1 VASVVSVVI
10 ELLPDRVAAALLG
23 AAAGEA
29 MAGASAGTRQLLD
42 LAESIADR
50 GGVEEADLV
59 ARGLDTPPATGA
71 AGLVLRATA
80 CGLASPLDRP
90 RLRRDAYRSVRYAG
104 GDEGTAITAV
114 AAAVLAADLCRFDLD
129 LALVRLRQTLLEE
142 APLALHARLAPLGF
156 GTAPLCSGDPG
167 STLQM
172 AITALDRAATM
183 PEAIEE
189 AAGYGGDV
197 AAAVALAGVLAGAR
211 TALEGCDEEWLAA
224 VPARARATA
233 VAARLTGGPP

>member
-1 VASVVSVVI
+1 VVI
-10 ELLPDRVAAALLG
+10 DLLPERLAAALVG

-29 MAGASAGTRQLLD
+29 AAGAAAGTRQLID
-42 LAESIADR
+42 LAESIAAH
-50 GGVEEADLV
+50 GGLDEADAV
-59 ARGLDTPPATGA
+59 ARGLDKPPATGA

-90 RLRRDAYRSVRYAG
+90 RLRRDAHRSVRLAG

-142 APLALHARLAPLGF
+142 APLALHARLVPLEWS
-156 GTAPLCSGDPG
+156 TAPLCSGDPG
-167 STLQM
+167 STLQI
-172 AITALDRAATM
+172 AITALDRAPTL
-183 PEAIEE
+183 PEAVDE

-211 TALEGCDEEWLAA
+211 TAFEGCDEDWLAA
-224 VPARARATA
+224 VPARTRA
-233 VAARLTGGPP
+233 VEIAARLAGAQLSG

>member
-1 VASVVSVVI
+1 MPVVI
-10 ELLPDRVAAALLG
+10 DLLPDRLAAALVG

-29 MAGASAGTRQLLD
+29 AAGTAAGTRQLLD
-42 LAESIADR
+42 LAESIATC
-50 GGVEEADLV
+50 GGLDEADLR
-59 ARGLDTPPATGA
+59 ARGLDALPATGA

-90 RLRRDAYRSVRYAG
+90 RLRRDAHRSVRIAG

-142 APLALHARLAPLGF
+142 APLALHARLHPLDPA
-156 GTAPLCSGDPG
+156 TAPLCSGDPG
-167 STLQM
+167 STLQI
-172 AITALDRAATM
+172 AITALDRASTM

-189 AAGYGGDV
+189 AAGYGGEI
-197 AAAVALAGVLAGAR
+197 AAGVALAGVLAGAR
-211 TALEGCDEEWLAA
+211 TALLGCDQEWLST
-224 VPARARATA
+224 VPARARAGE
-233 VAARLTGGPP
+233 VAALLAGR

>member
-1 VASVVSVVI
+1 MPPAI
-10 ELLPDRVAAALLG
+10 DLLPERVAAALLG

-29 MAGASAGTRQLLD
+29 ASGTSAGTRQLLD
-42 LAESIADR
+42 LAEAIAER
-50 GGVEEADLV
+50 GAVEEADLV
-59 ARGLDTPPATGA
+59 ARGLDSPPATGQ

-90 RLRRDAYRSVRYAG
+90 RLRRDAHRSARFGG

-142 APLALHARLAPLGF
+142 APLALHARLMPLDR

-167 STLQM
+167 STLQI
-172 AITALDRAATM
+172 AITALDRAATL
-183 PEAIEE
+183 PETVEE
-189 AAGYGGDV
+189 AAAYGGDI

-211 TALEGCDEEWLAA
+211 SALTGCDEDWLAA
-224 VPARARATA
+224 VPARDRANA
-233 VAARLTGGPP
+233 VAARLTGS

>member
-1 VASVVSVVI
+1 MPVVI
-10 ELLPDRVAAALLG
+10 DLLPDRLAAALVG

-29 MAGASAGTRQLLD
+29 AAGTAAGTRQLLD
-42 LAESIADR
+42 LADSIAAC
-50 GGVEEADLV
+50 GGLDGADLA
-59 ARGLDTPPATGA
+59 ARGLDALPATGA

-90 RLRRDAYRSVRYAG
+90 RLRRDAHRSVRLAG

-142 APLALHARLAPLGF
+142 APLALHARLAPLEWS
-156 GTAPLCSGDPG
+156 TAPLCSGDPG
-167 STLQM
+167 STLQL
-172 AITALDRAATM
+172 AITALDRAPTL
-183 PEAIEE
+183 PEAVGE

-211 TALEGCDEEWLAA
+211 TAFEGCDEDWLAA
-224 VPARARATA
+224 VPARARA
-233 VAARLTGGPP
+233 VEIAARLAEAQLSG

>member
-1 VASVVSVVI
+1 VPLAI
-10 ELLPDRVAAALLG
+10 DLLPDRVAAALLG

-29 MAGASAGTRQLLD
+29 ASGTSAGTRQLLD

-59 ARGLDTPPATGA
+59 ARGLDRPPATGA

-90 RLRRDAYRSVRYAG
+90 RLRRDAHRSVRLAG

-114 AAAVLAADLCRFDLD
+114 AAAVLTADLCRFDLD

-142 APLALHARLAPLGF
+142 APLALHARLVPLDR
-156 GTAPLCSGDPG
+156 GTSPLCSGDPG
-167 STLQM
+167 STLQI
-172 AITALDRAATM
+172 AITALDRAATL
-183 PEAIEE
+183 PEAVEE
-189 AAGYGGDV
+189 AAGYGGDI

-211 TALEGCDEEWLAA
+211 SAFEGCDEEWLAA
-224 VPARARATA
+224 VPARGRATE
-233 VAARLTGGPP
+233 VAARLTGS